1 MITLF
6 LRFLC
11 SIAPLALTLLLG
23 AGGVRAADLV
33 TERAYWKDDTAQAS
47 YAQAI
52 SQNYKPLNGVL
63 SGGYTQAAHWMRLH
77 VMPPV
82 SIQEASGK
90 VPTHWVVRIRPTYLD
105 RIELY
110 DPAAPIDAA
119 TGVPVPRTTGD
130 RSSWLASDYQSLN
143 HGFLIPTS
151 PEPRD
156 IYLRLTSTSTHLMY
170 VEVLTT
176 AEAAHRDRQQDL
188 MYSAG
193 IGVLVLFGG
202 WALVH
207 WLIRR
212 ERLLGIFLVR
222 QTLVTLH
229 AMVFLGYFRVLLAGG
244 VAPALLD
251 RLTSLVILVVV
262 PVAFVFEL
270 MLHRE
275 FKPRPWLWWGTASM
289 LLFSVASLGLFFMG
303 YDMPALR
310 LNMLLI
316 FLGPLL
322 MFAMALTNQAWKP
335 AATGALAQAAQ
346 PVPLLSQRAFI
357 LYYVGFL
364 ASNSISSVPALGWVQ
379 TVEWVINAPL
389 FSAFFTGALM
399 VAMLQARSRNQDLLG
414 QNALIQLQVAERQ
427 TLIERERHDEQT
439 RFLAMLTHELKTPL
453 SVVRMVLGAPHASA
467 ALVAEANHAI
477 ADMSDVIERCVQ
489 AGKLADHKLEVR
501 PQTLELPAAL
511 LAWCAGGAYTGR
523 IQLQANT
530 ATLAPMQV
538 QADVQLLR
546 IVVSNLF
553 DNAAKY
559 SPADSKIDV
568 ALQAHEQQGQAGVQ
582 LTVRNLPGSAGWPDA
597 KRVFDKYYRSPGAHQ
612 ETGSG
617 LGLYLVQ
624 GIAHMLGGQVRYA
637 PTQTHIAFTV
647 WIPA

>member
-1 MITLF
+1 MTAQF
-6 LRFLC
+6 LRFLR
-11 SIAPLALTLLLG
+11 SIAPLALTVLLG

-52 SQNYKPLNGVL
+52 SQNYKPLDGVL

-90 VPTHWVVRIRPTYLD
+90 VPTHWVIRIRPTYLD

-110 DPAAPIDAA
+110 DPAGPIDGA
-119 TGVPVPRTTGD
+119 TGVPMPRTTGD
-130 RSSWLASDYQSLN
+130 RYSWLESEYQSLN

-151 PEPRD
+151 SEPRD

-176 AEAAHRDRQQDL
+176 TEAAHRDRQQDL
-188 MYSAG
+188 MYSAC

-222 QTLVTLH
+222 QTLVILH
-229 AMVFLGYFRVLLAGG
+229 AMAFLGYFRVVLAGV
-244 VAPALLD
+244 VAPVLLD

-270 MLHRE
+270 VLQRE
-275 FKPRPWLWWGTASM
+275 FKPRPWLWLGTASM
-289 LLFSVASLGLFFMG
+289 LLFSVAALGLFFMG
-303 YDMPALR
+303 HDMLALQ

-316 FLGPLL
+316 FLGPIFL
-322 MFAMALTNQAWKP
+322 FAMALTNQAWKP
-335 AATGALAQAAQ
+335 PASGTLAQAAH
-346 PVPLLSQRAFI
+346 PAPFLSHRTFI

-364 ASNSISSVPALGWVQ
+364 ASNLTSVLPALGWVQ

-399 VAMLQARSRNQDLLG
+399 VAMLQVHSRNQDLLG
-414 QNALIQLQVAERQ
+414 QGALIQLQVAEQQ
-427 TLIERERHDEQT
+427 TLIERERNDEQA

-467 ALVAEANHAI
+467 ALVTEANHAI

-489 AGKLADHKLEVR
+489 AGKLTDHKLVVR
-501 PQTLELPAAL
+501 PQALELPSAL
-511 LAWCAGGAYTGR
+511 LAWCAGGAYAGR

-568 ALQAHEQQGQAGVQ
+568 ALQAREQQGQAGVQ
-582 LTVRNLPGSAGWPDA
+582 LTVCNLPGRAGWPDA
-597 KRVFDKYYRSPGAHQ
+597 QRVFDKYYRSPGAHQ

-624 GIAHMLGGQVRYA
+624 GIAHMLGGQARYA
-637 PTQTHIAFTV
+637 PTETHIAFTV

>member
-1 MITLF
+1 MTAQF
-6 LRFLC
+6 LRFLR

-33 TERAYWKDDTAQAS
+33 TDRAYWKDDTAQAS

-52 SQNYKPLNGVL
+52 SQNYKPLDGVL

-90 VPTHWVVRIRPTYLD
+90 VPTHWVIRIRPTYLD

-110 DPAAPIDAA
+110 DPAGPIDGA
-119 TGVPVPRTTGD
+119 TGVPMPRTTGD
-130 RSSWLASDYQSLN
+130 RYSWLESEYQSLN

-151 PEPRD
+151 SEPRD

-176 AEAAHRDRQQDL
+176 TEAAHRDRQQDL
-188 MYSAG
+188 MYSAC

-222 QTLVTLH
+222 QTLVILH
-229 AMVFLGYFRVLLAGG
+229 AMAFLGYFRVVLAGV
-244 VAPALLD
+244 VAPVLLD

-270 MLHRE
+270 VLQRE
-275 FKPRPWLWWGTASM
+275 FKPRPWLWLGTASM
-289 LLFSVASLGLFFMG
+289 LLFSVAALGLFFMG
-303 YDMPALR
+303 HDMLALQ

-316 FLGPLL
+316 FLGPIFL
-322 MFAMALTNQAWKP
+322 FAMALTNQAWKP
-335 AATGALAQAAQ
+335 PASGTLAQAAH
-346 PVPLLSQRAFI
+346 PAPFLSHRTFI

-364 ASNSISSVPALGWVQ
+364 ASNLTSVLPALGWVQ

-399 VAMLQARSRNQDLLG
+399 VAMLQVHSRNQDLLG
-414 QNALIQLQVAERQ
+414 QGALIQLQVAEQQ
-427 TLIERERHDEQT
+427 TLIERERNDEQA

-467 ALVAEANHAI
+467 ALVTEANHAI

-489 AGKLADHKLEVR
+489 AGKLTDHKLVVR
-501 PQTLELPAAL
+501 PQALELPSAL
-511 LAWCAGGAYTGR
+511 LAWCAGGAYAGR

-568 ALQAHEQQGQAGVQ
+568 ALQAREQQGQAGVQ
-582 LTVRNLPGSAGWPDA
+582 LTVCNLPGRAGWPDA
-597 KRVFDKYYRSPGAHQ
+597 QRVFDKYYRSPGAHQ

-624 GIAHMLGGQVRYA
+624 GIAHMLGGQARYA
-637 PTQTHIAFTV
+637 PTETHIAFTV